1 MERRSVAGEI
11 VVDFLY
17 AIAIGVNV
25 YLVMDTMT
33 DGALT
38 RSVIARMEKLKERLE
53 AMNEAR
59 KSWRKDVGTVLFEAT
74 MIVEDQ

>member
-1 MERRSVAGEI
+1 MAGEI

-74 MIVEDQ
+74 MIVEEQ